1 MATGSRDFDILHQKV
16 ENGNRFMGLSQKL
29 KMATGLWD
37 LAKKL
42 KMATGSW
49 KLEKF
54 NQNLDL
60 VKFS

>member
-29 KMATGLWD
+29 KMATGSWD
-37 LAKKL
+37 
-42 KMATGSW
+42 
-49 KLEKF
+49 LEKF

>member
-1 MATGSRDFDILHQKV
+1 
-16 ENGNRFMGLSQKL
+16 
-29 KMATGLWD
+29 MATGLWD

-49 KLEKF
+49 DLEKF

>member
-1 MATGSRDFDILHQKV
+1 MATGLWDLAK
-16 ENGNRFMGLSQKL
+16 KL